1 MQIREKN
8 TSFYDFPTFST
19 HNKIFLKKKTNKEI
33 KFTFED

>member
-8 TSFYDFPTFST
+8 TSFYDFPTFIT
-19 HNKIFLKKKTNKEI
+19 HNKIFLKKTNKEI